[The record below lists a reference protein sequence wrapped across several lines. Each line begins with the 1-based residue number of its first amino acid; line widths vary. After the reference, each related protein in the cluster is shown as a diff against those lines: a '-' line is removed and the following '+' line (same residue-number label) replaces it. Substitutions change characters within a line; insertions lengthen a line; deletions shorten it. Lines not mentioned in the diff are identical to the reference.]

1 MDVKDF
7 HLKTKWFWLFLLT
20 ILGGIWAEVLML
32 CQHSNSDYRKEVLTL
47 QLEISGYS
55 YWQCVTPRPFPLYR
69 SRVLNVLW
77 TAGLPP
83 AVLVGSQPPFGVF
96 PLCVS
101 QPQHWAA
108 DSKDIS
114 QSPQGTRCPPS
125 SRSARAPDLVCPTA
139 LPHPAPS
146 GCVERRAKEKERGVE
161 AANCVRFYLLFKK
174 KFFFPPFQV
183 CQSLKL
189 KHRQYR
195 VIKPNHVVILSS
207 SWNGIF
213 CPHKKNPTL

>member
-32 CQHSNSDYRKEVLTL
+32 SQHSNSDYRKEVLTL

-55 YWQCVTPRPFPLYR
+55 YWLCVIPRLFPLYR

-83 AVLVGSQPPFGVF
+83 AVLVAPQPPFGVF
-96 PLCVS
+96 SLCVS

-114 QSPQGTRCPPS
+114 PSPQGTRCP
-125 SRSARAPDLVCPTA
+125 
-139 LPHPAPS
+139 
-146 GCVERRAKEKERGVE
+146 
-161 AANCVRFYLLFKK
+161 
-174 KFFFPPFQV
+174 
-183 CQSLKL
+183 
-189 KHRQYR
+189 
-195 VIKPNHVVILSS
+195 LSS
-207 SWNGIF
+207 WSAGPLTSSVPRL
-213 CPHKKNPTL
+213 CLTPPHLVVWREGKRKKRGELRQLTVFGFIYYYFF